1 MGDTINFSRLWGS
14 LSRIKQLQFGLM
26 YSSVVGLV
34 YPLVPLYLKVRVLEL
49 SIILSSISMSAFISS
64 ILWGRVADSRERR
77 RKVIWATTL
86 GGALSYGFL
95 ALSPPLPVFVALL
108 LIANAFTPGVVPVA
122 MAAVSEAEDS
132 HSRMGSF
139 WIGSSLGYAVG
150 TMVTGFALQRFGVTP
165 AFATSSIML
174 ILILLIN
181 GRPSTPLRRNEVKV
195 RGISIKFWV
204 FTLVTVFFLFT
215 DVAKNLYIPPFFAFK
230 LHLGDAFATA
240 SLSVEALLEV
250 PTILLFNNLIKRA
263 DSWKTMGLGVI
274 FGAMYLILNA
284 TAFNLVSSL
293 LDMCSYCLV
302 WGAFSVSSTTMVS
315 RLSGLQSRGTAY
327 GVYNA
332 TLPLANVMGPLYV
345 GAFINE
351 LGYRMG
357 LVTMSVPLIVLG
369 MIMILWWKV

>member
-1 MGDTINFSRLWGS
+1 
-14 LSRIKQLQFGLM
+14 
-26 YSSVVGLV
+26 
-34 YPLVPLYLKVRVLEL
+34 
-49 SIILSSISMSAFISS
+49 
-64 ILWGRVADSRERR
+64 
-77 RKVIWATTL
+77 
-86 GGALSYGFL
+86 
-95 ALSPPLPVFVALL
+95 
-108 LIANAFTPGVVPVA
+108 
-122 MAAVSEAEDS
+122 
-132 HSRMGSF
+132 MGSF